1 MKRIAWVAGVVIALF
16 SCINISCAQKDGMTT
31 DSQAVDFSLPDLS
44 GTNVSLKEVVPANKA
59 TLLVFWATWCPYCV
73 KEIPDLK
80 KMNAAYQD
88 KGLKILAIDLGE
100 SAAKV
105 QAYAK
110 ENGLDYTILL
120 DKENK
125 VASQYGVVGIPTSIL
140 INSKNMVEY
149 RGTPL
154 PPDDVLPKK

>member
-1 MKRIAWVAGVVIALF
+1 MKRIAWILGVVVVLF
-16 SCINISCAQKDGMTT
+16 SCINISCAQKDGTTT
-31 DSQAVDFSLPDLS
+31 DSQAMDFSLPDS
-44 GTNVSLKEVVPANKA
+44 TGKNVSLKEVVPANKA

-80 KMNAAYQD
+80 KMNAAYKD
-88 KGLKILAIDLGE
+88 KGLKVLAIDLGE

-125 VASQYGVVGIPTSIL
+125 VASQYGVMGIPTSIL
-140 INSKNMVEY
+140 IDSRNTIQY

-154 PPDDVLPKK
+154 PAEELLPKK